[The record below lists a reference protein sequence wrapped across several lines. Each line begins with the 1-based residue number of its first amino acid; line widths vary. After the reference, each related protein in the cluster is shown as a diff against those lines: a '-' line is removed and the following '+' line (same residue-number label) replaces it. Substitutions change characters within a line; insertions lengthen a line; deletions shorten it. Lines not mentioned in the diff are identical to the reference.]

1 MNPILRSKRVLIV
14 EDEVDT
20 GELIRSCVKGAEEFH
35 RTRTLR
41 KISDGFDVC
50 ELPHAA
56 LLEASLRDGSSVQV
70 ACHLETCG
78 VPYAVLTSPTA
89 NLHPIELREALL
101 LEKPVSPA
109 RLIET
114 LVRLRSLPISRATSA
129 RTIVALVSGMIVV
142 LVGIAGWFLYQA
154 ASDFNVVHRGSA
166 DRRLALRQEQ
176 SKSEALTGALATARQ
191 ENESQATA
199 LKRANDRPD
208 NSKQLAET
216 QQALRQEQSKSEAL
230 TGALW
235 QLRDRRTRP
244 R

>member
-1 MNPILRSKRVLIV
+1 MR
-14 EDEVDT
+14 
-20 GELIRSCVKGAEEFH
+20 
-35 RTRTLR
+35 
-41 KISDGFDVC
+41 
-50 ELPHAA
+50 
-56 LLEASLRDGSSVQV
+56 LL
-70 ACHLETCG
+70 
-78 VPYAVLTSPTA
+78 
-89 NLHPIELREALL
+89 
-101 LEKPVSPA
+101 
-109 RLIET
+109 
-114 LVRLRSLPISRATSA
+114 SLPISRATSA

-154 ASDFNVVHRGSA
+154 ASDFNVVQGVA

-230 TGALW
+230 TARSGNCATGERDPGSGA
-235 QLRDRRTRP
+235 QEGERQARQQQATRRDPAGAAAGAVEVRGSDARSGDRAAGEREP
-244 R
+244 GDGAQDSK